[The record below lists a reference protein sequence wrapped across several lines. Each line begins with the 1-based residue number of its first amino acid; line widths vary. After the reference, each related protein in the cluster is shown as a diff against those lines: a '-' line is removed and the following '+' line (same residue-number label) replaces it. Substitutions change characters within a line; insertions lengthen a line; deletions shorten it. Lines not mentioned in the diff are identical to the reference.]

1 MPSDNDLN
9 APALTDHNCVTSGAG
24 SASERCEPYAAPQVL
39 HGASNNQQSSGNG
52 GVEQYERFERR
63 GTVRAEVHDIIREIS
78 AATGSDVTVADV
90 MGRSRY
96 QYIVDVRHLAM
107 VEVAKRF
114 PWMSYPQMGRLF
126 GGRDHST
133 IMHALKKFGAL
144 QKRIPG
150 GGGGG
155 RGVAAR
161 TYGPL
166 IDFLFVRI
174 GAALSV
180 SEFPTE
186 GAKPHETA

>member
-1 MPSDNDLN
+1 MYKTQDVVSEAQDPQLGGSDN
-9 APALTDHNCVTSGAG
+9 AP
-24 SASERCEPYAAPQVL
+24 
-39 HGASNNQQSSGNG
+39 SN
-52 GVEQYERFERR
+52 ERFERR
-63 GTVRAEVHDIIREIS
+63 GTVRAEVHQIIREIS

-133 IMHALKKFGAL
+133 IMHALRKFGAL
-144 QKRIPG
+144 QKRMHG

-155 RGVAAR
+155 VGVSAR

-180 SEFPTE
+180 PETTSE
-186 GAKPHETA
+186 GVNPHENP

>member
-1 MPSDNDLN
+1 MYKTQDVVSEAQEPQLGGDDN
-9 APALTDHNCVTSGAG
+9 AP
-24 SASERCEPYAAPQVL
+24 
-39 HGASNNQQSSGNG
+39 SN
-52 GVEQYERFERR
+52 ERFERR
-63 GTVRAEVHDIIREIS
+63 GTVRAEVHQIIREIS

-90 MGRSRY
+90 MGRSRF

-107 VEVAKRF
+107 VEVSKRF

-144 QKRIPG
+144 QKRMHG

-155 RGVAAR
+155 VGVSAR

-180 SEFPTE
+180 SANPTE
-186 GAKPHETA
+186 GANPHETA

>member
-1 MPSDNDLN
+1 MYKTQDVVSEAQEPQSGGNDN
-9 APALTDHNCVTSGAG
+9 AP
-24 SASERCEPYAAPQVL
+24 
-39 HGASNNQQSSGNG
+39 SN
-52 GVEQYERFERR
+52 ERFERR
-63 GTVRAEVHDIIREIS
+63 GTVRAEVHQIIREIS

-90 MGRSRY
+90 MGRSRF

-107 VEVAKRF
+107 VEVSKRF

-133 IMHALKKFGAL
+133 IMSALRKFGAL
-144 QKRIPG
+144 KPRIAG

-174 GAALSV
+174 GAALNV
-180 SEFPTE
+180 SAIPTE
-186 GAKPHETA
+186 GANPHETA

>member
-1 MPSDNDLN
+1 MYKTQDVVSDAQEPQLGGNDN
-9 APALTDHNCVTSGAG
+9 V
-24 SASERCEPYAAPQVL
+24 AST
-39 HGASNNQQSSGNG
+39 
-52 GVEQYERFERR
+52 ERFERR
-63 GTVRAEVHDIIREIS
+63 GTVRAEVHQIIREIS

-96 QYIVDVRHLAM
+96 QYVVDVRHLAM
-107 VEVAKRF
+107 VEVSKRF

-174 GAALSV
+174 GAALGASPV
-180 SEFPTE
+180 TSE
-186 GAKPHETA
+186 GVNPHENP

>member
-1 MPSDNDLN
+1 MYKTQDVVSDAQEPQLGGNDN
-9 APALTDHNCVTSGAG
+9 V
-24 SASERCEPYAAPQVL
+24 AST
-39 HGASNNQQSSGNG
+39 
-52 GVEQYERFERR
+52 ERFERR
-63 GTVRAEVHDIIREIS
+63 GTVRAEVHQIIREIS

-96 QYIVDVRHLAM
+96 QYVVDVRHLAM

-133 IMHALKKFGAL
+133 IMHALRKFGAL

-180 SEFPTE
+180 PETTSE
-186 GAKPHETA
+186 GVNPHENP

>member
-1 MPSDNDLN
+1 MYKTQDVVSEAQEPQLAGNDN
-9 APALTDHNCVTSGAG
+9 APST
-24 SASERCEPYAAPQVL
+24 
-39 HGASNNQQSSGNG
+39 
-52 GVEQYERFERR
+52 ERFERR
-63 GTVRAEVHDIIREIS
+63 GTVRAEVHAIIREIS

-90 MGRSRY
+90 MGRSRF

-107 VEVAKRF
+107 VEVSKRF

-133 IMHALKKFGAL
+133 VMHALRKFGAL
-144 QKRIPG
+144 KERIPG

-166 IDFLFVRI
+166 VDFLFVRI
-174 GAALSV
+174 GTALNVPETS
-180 SEFPTE
+180 E
-186 GAKPHETA
+186 GANPHETA

>member
-1 MPSDNDLN
+1 MERPTHSKCN
-9 APALTDHNCVTSGAG
+9 ADFAVKSEAVTSGAG
-24 SASERCEPYAAPQVL
+24 GASDRCQPYAMEP
-39 HGASNNQQSSGNG
+39 G
-52 GVEQYERFERR
+52 ERFERR
-63 GTVRAEVHDIIREIS
+63 GTVRAEVHQIIREIS

-107 VEVAKRF
+107 VEVSKRF

-133 IMHALKKFGAL
+133 VMHALKKFGAL
-144 QKRIPG
+144 QKRMHG

-155 RGVAAR
+155 VGVSAR

-180 SEFPTE
+180 SATSE
-186 GAKPHETA
+186 GASHETA

>member
-1 MPSDNDLN
+1 MYKTQDVVSEAQEPQLGGNDN
-9 APALTDHNCVTSGAG
+9 AP
-24 SASERCEPYAAPQVL
+24 
-39 HGASNNQQSSGNG
+39 SN
-52 GVEQYERFERR
+52 ERFERR
-63 GTVRAEVHDIIREIS
+63 GTVRAEVHAIIREIS

-90 MGRSRY
+90 MGRSRF

-107 VEVAKRF
+107 VEVSKRF

-144 QKRIPG
+144 QKRMHG

-155 RGVAAR
+155 VGVSAR

-180 SEFPTE
+180 PAIPAE
-186 GAKPHETA
+186 GANPHENP

>member
-1 MPSDNDLN
+1 MYKTQDVVSEAQDPQLGGSDN
-9 APALTDHNCVTSGAG
+9 AP
-24 SASERCEPYAAPQVL
+24 
-39 HGASNNQQSSGNG
+39 SN
-52 GVEQYERFERR
+52 ERFERR
-63 GTVRAEVHDIIREIS
+63 GTVRAEVHQIIREIS

-133 IMHALKKFGAL
+133 IMHALRKFGAL

-166 IDFLFVRI
+166 VDFLFVRI

-180 SEFPTE
+180 PETTSE
-186 GAKPHETA
+186 GVNPHENP

>member
-1 MPSDNDLN
+1 MYKTQDVVSEAQDPQLGGSDN
-9 APALTDHNCVTSGAG
+9 AP
-24 SASERCEPYAAPQVL
+24 
-39 HGASNNQQSSGNG
+39 SN
-52 GVEQYERFERR
+52 ERFERR
-63 GTVRAEVHDIIREIS
+63 GTVRAEVHQIIREIS

-90 MGRSRY
+90 MGRSRF

-133 IMHALKKFGAL
+133 IMHALRKFGAL

-180 SEFPTE
+180 PETTSE
-186 GAKPHETA
+186 GVNPHENS

>member
-1 MPSDNDLN
+1 MYKTQDVVSDAQEPQLGGNDN
-9 APALTDHNCVTSGAG
+9 V
-24 SASERCEPYAAPQVL
+24 AST
-39 HGASNNQQSSGNG
+39 
-52 GVEQYERFERR
+52 ERFERR
-63 GTVRAEVHDIIREIS
+63 GTVRAEVHQIIREIS

-96 QYIVDVRHLAM
+96 QYVVDVRHLAM
-107 VEVAKRF
+107 VEVSKRF

-174 GAALSV
+174 GAALSASPV
-180 SEFPTE
+180 TSE
-186 GAKPHETA
+186 GVNPHENP

>member
-1 MPSDNDLN
+1 MYKTQDVVSEAQEPQLVGNDN
-9 APALTDHNCVTSGAG
+9 A
-24 SASERCEPYAAPQVL
+24 
-39 HGASNNQQSSGNG
+39 ASN
-52 GVEQYERFERR
+52 ERFERR
-63 GTVRAEVHDIIREIS
+63 GTVRAEVHQIIREIS

-90 MGRSRY
+90 MGRSRF

-107 VEVAKRF
+107 VEVSKRF

-133 IMHALKKFGAL
+133 IMHALRKFGAL
-144 QKRIPG
+144 QKRMHG

-155 RGVAAR
+155 VGVSAR

-180 SEFPTE
+180 PAIPAE
-186 GAKPHETA
+186 GANPHENP

>member
-1 MPSDNDLN
+1 MDRSQDM
-9 APALTDHNCVTSGAG
+9 VFG
-24 SASERCEPYAAPQVL
+24 EAAPQP
-39 HGASNNQQSSGNG
+39 SGSDNTPST
-52 GVEQYERFERR
+52 ERFERR
-63 GTVRAEVHDIIREIS
+63 GTVRAEVHAIIREIS

-133 IMHALKKFGAL
+133 IMHALRKFGAL

-180 SEFPTE
+180 PETTSE
-186 GAKPHETA
+186 GVNPHENP

>member
-1 MPSDNDLN
+1 MYKTQDIVSEAQEPRLAGNVN
-9 APALTDHNCVTSGAG
+9 APST
-24 SASERCEPYAAPQVL
+24 ERY
-39 HGASNNQQSSGNG
+39 
-52 GVEQYERFERR
+52 ERR
-63 GTVRAEVHDIIREIS
+63 GTVRAEVHAIIREIS

-90 MGRSRY
+90 MGRSRF

-107 VEVAKRF
+107 VEVSKRF

-133 IMHALKKFGAL
+133 IMSALRKFGAL
-144 QKRIPG
+144 KPRIAG

-180 SEFPTE
+180 PAIPAE
-186 GAKPHETA
+186 GANPHENP

>member
-1 MPSDNDLN
+1 MYKTQDVVSEAQDPQLGGSDN
-9 APALTDHNCVTSGAG
+9 AP
-24 SASERCEPYAAPQVL
+24 
-39 HGASNNQQSSGNG
+39 SN
-52 GVEQYERFERR
+52 ERFERR
-63 GTVRAEVHDIIREIS
+63 GTVRAEVHQIIREIS

-133 IMHALKKFGAL
+133 IMHALRKFGAL

-180 SEFPTE
+180 PETTSE
-186 GAKPHETA
+186 GVNPHENP

>member
-1 MPSDNDLN
+1 MDRTQDTVFADEQPQ
-9 APALTDHNCVTSGAG
+9 GAG
-24 SASERCEPYAAPQVL
+24 SDNAPL
-39 HGASNNQQSSGNG
+39 T
-52 GVEQYERFERR
+52 ERFERR
-63 GTVRAEVHDIIREIS
+63 GTVRAEVHQIIREIS

-107 VEVAKRF
+107 VEVSKRF

-133 IMHALKKFGAL
+133 IMHALRKFGAL
-144 QKRIPG
+144 QKRMHG

-155 RGVAAR
+155 VGVSAR

-174 GAALSV
+174 AAALSAAPT
-180 SEFPTE
+180 SET
-186 GAKPHETA
+186 GADRS

>member
-1 MPSDNDLN
+1 MDRSQDVVPEAQYPQLGGNDDAPSN
-9 APALTDHNCVTSGAG
+9 
-24 SASERCEPYAAPQVL
+24 
-39 HGASNNQQSSGNG
+39 
-52 GVEQYERFERR
+52 ERFERR
-63 GTVRAEVHDIIREIS
+63 GTVRAEVHQIIREIS

-90 MGRSRY
+90 MGRSRF

-107 VEVAKRF
+107 VEVSKRF

-144 QKRIPG
+144 QKRMHG

-155 RGVAAR
+155 VGVSAR

-174 GAALSV
+174 GAALNAPAI
-180 SEFPTE
+180 PTE
-186 GAKPHETA
+186 GENPHETA

>member
-1 MPSDNDLN
+1 MSDNASIN
-9 APALTDHNCVTSGAG
+9 VNEAVSHECEAVGPS
-24 SASERCEPYAAPQVL
+24 SASERCQPYSMEP
-39 HGASNNQQSSGNG
+39 G
-52 GVEQYERFERR
+52 ERFERR
-63 GTVRAEVHDIIREIS
+63 ATVRAEVHQIIREIS

-90 MGRSRY
+90 MGRSRF

-107 VEVAKRF
+107 VEVSKRF

-133 IMHALKKFGAL
+133 VMHALKKFGAL
-144 QKRIPG
+144 QKRMHG

-155 RGVAAR
+155 VGVSAR

-180 SEFPTE
+180 SATSE
-186 GAKPHETA
+186 GAPHETA

>member
-1 MPSDNDLN
+1 MYKSQDVVSEAQEPQSGGSDN
-9 APALTDHNCVTSGAG
+9 AP
-24 SASERCEPYAAPQVL
+24 
-39 HGASNNQQSSGNG
+39 SN
-52 GVEQYERFERR
+52 ERFERR
-63 GTVRAEVHDIIREIS
+63 GTVRAEVHQIIREIS

-133 IMHALKKFGAL
+133 IMHALRKFGAL

-166 IDFLFVRI
+166 VDFLFVRI

-180 SEFPTE
+180 PETTSE
-186 GAKPHETA
+186 GVNPHENP

>member
-1 MPSDNDLN
+1 MSDNASIN
-9 APALTDHNCVTSGAG
+9 VNEAVSHECEAVGPS
-24 SASERCEPYAAPQVL
+24 SASERCQPYSMEPARTQLGGNDNAP
-39 HGASNNQQSSGNG
+39 ST
-52 GVEQYERFERR
+52 ERFERR
-63 GTVRAEVHDIIREIS
+63 GTVRAEVYQIIREIS

-107 VEVAKRF
+107 VEVSKRF

-133 IMHALKKFGAL
+133 VMHALKKFGAL
-144 QKRIPG
+144 QKRMHG

-155 RGVAAR
+155 VGVSAR

-180 SEFPTE
+180 SATSE
-186 GAKPHETA
+186 GAQDNGNT

>member
-1 MPSDNDLN
+1 MYKTQDVVSEAQDPQLGGSDN
-9 APALTDHNCVTSGAG
+9 A
-24 SASERCEPYAAPQVL
+24 
-39 HGASNNQQSSGNG
+39 ASN
-52 GVEQYERFERR
+52 ERFERR
-63 GTVRAEVHDIIREIS
+63 GTVRAEVHQIIREIS

-90 MGRSRY
+90 MGRSRF

-107 VEVAKRF
+107 VEVSKRF

-144 QKRIPG
+144 QKRMHG

-155 RGVAAR
+155 VGVSAR

-180 SEFPTE
+180 PAIPPE
-186 GAKPHETA
+186 GANPHETA

>member
-1 MPSDNDLN
+1 MKVQFGDFN
-9 APALTDHNCVTSGAG
+9 TSEAIAHDSVMAGAD
-24 SASERCEPYAAPQVL
+24 SANQRCEPYAPENHRPQSGGNDNAP
-39 HGASNNQQSSGNG
+39 SF
-52 GVEQYERFERR
+52 ERFERR
-63 GTVRAEVHDIIREIS
+63 GTVRAEVHQIIREIS

-90 MGRSRY
+90 MGRSRF

-107 VEVAKRF
+107 VEVSKRF

-133 IMHALKKFGAL
+133 VMHALKKFGAL
-144 QKRIPG
+144 QKRMHG

-155 RGVAAR
+155 VGVSAR

-174 GAALSV
+174 GMALSM
-180 SEFPTE
+180 SQPSK
-186 GAKPHETA
+186 GADQ

>member
-1 MPSDNDLN
+1 MYKTQDVVSEAQDPQLGGSDN
-9 APALTDHNCVTSGAG
+9 AP
-24 SASERCEPYAAPQVL
+24 
-39 HGASNNQQSSGNG
+39 SN
-52 GVEQYERFERR
+52 ERFERR
-63 GTVRAEVHDIIREIS
+63 GTVRAEVHQIIREIS

-90 MGRSRY
+90 MGRSRF

-133 IMHALKKFGAL
+133 IMHALRKFGAL

-180 SEFPTE
+180 PETTSE
-186 GAKPHETA
+186 GVNPHENP